1 MFCKGCKPY
10 CACTLFALY
19 IPVVSAEWWVGGSF
33 LPASLLALFLFTH
46 PPTTAQNQHKDLH
59 FWPHPQPW
67 LGSRIST
74 ELKMRKR
81 VLQCD
86 PGFHLSAM
94 SVFAVMFI
102 LIFPRHV
109 RRSIRF
115 DFLFIRSS
123 AVRRFYLRRF
133 VRVIVCV
140 GGLR

>member
-1 MFCKGCKPY
+1 MTSG
-10 CACTLFALY
+10 A
-19 IPVVSAEWWVGGSF
+19 
-33 LPASLLALFLFTH
+33 
-46 PPTTAQNQHKDLH
+46 N
-59 FWPHPQPW
+59 W
-67 LGSRIST
+67 LGSRISP

-86 PGFHLSAM
+86 SGFHLSAM

>member
-1 MFCKGCKPY
+1 MLALCLHFIFP
-10 CACTLFALY
+10 LFRL
-19 IPVVSAEWWVGGSF
+19 SGGWVG
-33 LPASLLALFLFTH
+33 LFCPLRSSRCFCSPTH
-46 PPTTAQNQHKDLH
+46 PPLHKTNTRISISGH
-59 FWPHPQPW
+59 TPSPNW

-140 GGLR
+140 GGLGFEIRV

>member
-1 MFCKGCKPY
+1 MAILFGRHF
-10 CACTLFALY
+10 TTILFAF
-19 IPVVSAEWWVGGSF
+19 AG
-33 LPASLLALFLFTH
+33 PA
-46 PPTTAQNQHKDLH
+46 P
-59 FWPHPQPW
+59 
-67 LGSRIST
+67 

-81 VLQCD
+81 VQCD

-140 GGLR
+140 GGLGFEIRV